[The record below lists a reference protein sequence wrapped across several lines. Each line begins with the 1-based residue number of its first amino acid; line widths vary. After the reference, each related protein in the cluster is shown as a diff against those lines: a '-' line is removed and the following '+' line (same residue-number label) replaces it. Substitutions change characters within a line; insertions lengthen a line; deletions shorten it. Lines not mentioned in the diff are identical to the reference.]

1 MKRIGWIFGLSITM
15 MIAAL
20 IAIPQSGVAVTAP
33 RVASSTYDSLPAQN
47 VWSIWEMP
55 QKFIPAEQVS
65 IAKEDDSRPS
75 KMGSKWK
82 YCSGILHGR
91 DRMEK
96 VMGRVFRVTTNL
108 YILREAFGQMDL

>member
-33 RVASSTYDSLPAQN
+33 RVAFQLMTLCPLKMFGPSG
-47 VWSIWEMP
+47 EMP

-65 IAKEDDSRPS
+65 IAKEV
-75 KMGSKWK
+75 
-82 YCSGILHGR
+82 ILSP
-91 DRMEK
+91 
-96 VMGRVFRVTTNL
+96 F
-108 YILREAFGQMDL
+108 